1 MEGCK
6 HFFSLGLNIN
16 IRIFNIDIGTNIW
29 KKRKEKKRKVI
40 MCESKGVED
49 HVRKGD
55 KGYKE
60 LNHVP

>member
-1 MEGCK
+1 LK
-6 HFFSLGLNIN
+6 
-16 IRIFNIDIGTNIW
+16 
-29 KKRKEKKRKVI
+29 KKRKKKKKVI